1 MKYVIPSHQ
10 RSSILKGKT
19 LKYLDMMDVERKDV
33 YVFIREDDKDYE
45 GYNSIEGI
53 NLLPIDIKGIGAT
66 HNYITEHFEEGEF
79 IVEIDDDLED
89 LVDNHRKSIDS
100 FIGLCEEM
108 KSKMEEVGCSYGG
121 SYSVANPMFMSKC
134 GS

>member
-45 GYNSIEGI
+45 GWNNIF
-53 NLLPIDIKGIGAT
+53 
-66 HNYITEHFEEGEF
+66 HF
-79 IVEIDDDLED
+79 IILY
-89 LVDNHRKSIDS
+89 R
-100 FIGLCEEM
+100 
-108 KSKMEEVGCSYGG
+108 
-121 SYSVANPMFMSKC
+121 
-134 GS
+134 

>member
-1 MKYVIPSHQ
+1 
-10 RSSILKGKT
+10 
-19 LKYLDMMDVERKDV
+19 MMDVERKDV

-79 IVEIDDDLED
+79 IVEIDYDC
-89 LVDNHRKSIDS
+89 R
-100 FIGLCEEM
+100 
-108 KSKMEEVGCSYGG
+108 
-121 SYSVANPMFMSKC
+121 
-134 GS
+134 